1 MNYDYPTIARKLNQC
16 WPDFIFN
23 QSNLEACLEQE
34 TIVAGNYF
42 PKFETTEFRVAIVIS
57 GVFRLYYVAQNKEV
71 NIQFLFENDLLID
84 LNKHTQVNHHHFR
97 LQAIENTEILVIDV
111 AKLFERRGELF
122 IQSGIDRFITQT
134 LIQITTEHL
143 TTNLYLSGEAR
154 YTKLFETKPEYFV
167 RLPLYHIASYLG
179 MEKESLSRIR
189 RTIIEKRKK
198 VRVA

>member
-1 MNYDYPTIARKLNQC
+1 MKYDYPTIARKLNQC

-23 QSNLEACLEQE
+23 QSNLEACIESE
-34 TIVAGNYF
+34 TVAAGDFF
-42 PKFETTEFRVAIVIS
+42 PKFETTEFQGAIVIS
-57 GVFRLYYVAQNKEV
+57 GVFRLYYIAQNKEV

-84 LNKHTQVNHHHFR
+84 LNNHTQVNNHHFR
-97 LQAIENTEILVIDV
+97 LQAIEQTELMVIDV
-111 AKLFERRGELF
+111 TKLFERRGELF

-154 YTKLFETKPEYFV
+154 YSKLFEAKPEYFV

-198 VRVA
+198 IRAA

>member
-1 MNYDYPTIARKLNQC
+1 MKYDYPTITRKLNQC

-23 QSNLEACLEQE
+23 QANIEACLAQE
-34 TIVAGNYF
+34 TIAAGDYF
-42 PKFETTEFRVAIVIS
+42 PKSETTEFQVAIVIS
-57 GVFRLYYVAQNKEV
+57 GVFRLYYIAQNKEV

-84 LNKHTQVNHHHFR
+84 LNNHTQVNHHQFR

-122 IQSGIDRFITQT
+122 IQAGFDRFITQT

-154 YTKLFETKPEYFV
+154 YTKLFDSKPEYFV